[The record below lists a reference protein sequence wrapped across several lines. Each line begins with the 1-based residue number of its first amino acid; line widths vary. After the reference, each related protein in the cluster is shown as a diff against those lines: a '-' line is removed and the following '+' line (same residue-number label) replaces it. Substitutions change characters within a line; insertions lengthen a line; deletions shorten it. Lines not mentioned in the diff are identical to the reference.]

1 MEAKGQR
8 VPKLEAIASRF
19 SGLRPDGEG
28 EMATIRGGVRM
39 DAKCLLLGL
48 EQENVHHRSG
58 CVVASNVLRPW
69 DGEQSWDVM
78 FPATMAKESWI
89 LR

>member
-58 CVVASNVLRPW
+58 CVWLPTSYDLGTVNNL
-69 DGEQSWDVM
+69 G
-78 FPATMAKESWI
+78 T
-89 LR
+89 